1 MTTPDH
7 RLPTLFIPHGGG
19 PWPFMDVAH
28 GPPDTWDR
36 LAQHLR
42 GLDHA
47 LGVRP
52 NAVLVI
58 SGHWEA
64 ERPTVNVARNPPLL
78 FDYYGFPPHTYQLR
92 YPAPGS
98 PELARRV
105 QALLKA
111 AGITSGEDAERGFD
125 HGVFIPFMLMYPDA
139 DVPVVQLSLQEGLD
153 PATHLAVG
161 RALAPLRDEGVLIIG
176 SGMSYHNLREF
187 LSGSPRGNDASERF
201 DEWLTQAV
209 EERTPAARD
218 EKLAHWS
225 EAPGALACH
234 PRSEHLLPLMVAA
247 GAAGDDRGRRV
258 FNDRIWGKAVSGFQF
273 G

>member
-1 MTTPDH
+1 MTTPG

-19 PWPFMDVAH
+19 PWPFMEVAF

-36 LAQHLR
+36 LAAYLR
-42 GLDHA
+42 GLDQSLA
-47 LGVRP
+47 IRP
-52 NAVLVI
+52 KAVLVI

-64 ERPTVNVARNPPLL
+64 ERPTVNISRNPPML

-98 PELARRV
+98 PQLARPVHGLLASPGIVTCTDSERV
-105 QALLKA
+105 Y
-111 AGITSGEDAERGFD
+111 GR
-125 HGVFIPFMLMYPDA
+125 GVFIPFMLVYPA
-139 DVPVVQLSLQEGLD
+139 AAVPMVQRSLREDLE
-153 PATHLAVG
+153 PAAHLAIG

-176 SGMSYHNLREF
+176 SGMSYHNLREL
-187 LSGSPRGNDASERF
+187 LSGGTRGNTASEQF
-201 DEWLTQAV
+201 DAWLTQAI
-209 EERTPAARD
+209 EEPDAAARD
-218 EKLAHWS
+218 WKLTRWN

-247 GAAGDDRGRRV
+247 GAAETDRGRRV